1 MLEDSKI
8 EGGEIMITL
17 ADRLRK
23 EGIEIGEKIGIE
35 IGEKRG
41 EKKGEKKGKLK
52 TARTLIKKGINMEII
67 AEATG
72 FPKKRLEKLAET
84 VH

>member
-41 EKKGEKKGKLK
+41 EKKGKLK